1 MGERRSVYRVL
12 VRKPKRK
19 KGHLRDPVV
28 DGRILIRWIFRKW
41 GVGIGTGSI
50 WLGIG
55 TGGGHL

>member
-12 VRKPKRK
+12 VRKPERK
-19 KGHLRDPVV
+19 KDHLRDPVV
-28 DGRILIRWIFRKW
+28 DGRIIIRWIFRKW
-41 GVGIGTGSI
+41 GAGIGTGSI